1 MGTAEIIPGV
11 SGSTLALAMGIYERF
26 IGFLNNISELAKI
39 SLLITFNKRKVSDFK
54 KKFKESDMTFGL
66 TLVGGMF
73 LAVVLLSHIVTIL
86 LEDYRSPTYG
96 YFFGLVF
103 ASAFIPWN
111 KIEKKTLLT
120 YGLFAFSTAMTY
132 YLLGLT
138 EGQDLSNPSIL
149 LLFIGGVVGVSGL
162 LLPGVSGSFVLLII
176 GIYEYIINSV
186 KSVSNGDLNSDLFVR
201 ISVFIFGLATGLIFF
216 VRLLRY
222 LLKNFHGPVFAVLT
236 GIMIG
241 SLRVLIAA
249 GDLAN
254 HSPSYEVIVFMIIG
268 ACTLL
273 VIQRLNK

>member
-138 EGQDLSNPSIL
+138 EGQDLYNP
-149 LLFIGGVVGVSGL
+149 
-162 LLPGVSGSFVLLII
+162 
-176 GIYEYIINSV
+176 
-186 KSVSNGDLNSDLFVR
+186 
-201 ISVFIFGLATGLIFF
+201 
-216 VRLLRY
+216 
-222 LLKNFHGPVFAVLT
+222 
-236 GIMIG
+236 
-241 SLRVLIAA
+241 
-249 GDLAN
+249 
-254 HSPSYEVIVFMIIG
+254 
-268 ACTLL
+268 
-273 VIQRLNK
+273 